1 MTSSVDRF
9 SQRVENYI
17 RYRPGYPEAV
27 VDLLWREAGLAKG
40 SVVADLGSGTGILS
54 AMLLQRGLVVRAVE
68 PNAEMREAAERLL
81 GAEPAFV
88 SSGGTAELTGLAG
101 HSVDLITAAQAFHWF
116 DRAEA
121 KKEFARILKPGGVA
135 ALIWNERRVTSTPF
149 LREYEAFLETH
160 GTDYTEINHA
170 DITDADIE
178 AFFAP
183 LEVNKA
189 AFPNEQVFDYPGLEG
204 RLMSCSYAPARGHP
218 GHEPMIEAL
227 HALFSKHATQGKVV
241 FEYDSRVWWARYPAP

>member
-1 MTSSVDRF
+1 MISTVDRF

-27 VDLLWREAGLAKG
+27 VDLLCQQSGLGKG

-54 AMLLQRGLVVRAVE
+54 KMLLQRGLVVQAVE
-68 PNAEMREAAERLL
+68 PNTEMREAAERLL
-81 GAEPAFV
+81 GTDPQFV
-88 SSGGTAELTGLAG
+88 SSGGTAEETGLPDHG
-101 HSVDLITAAQAFHWF
+101 VDLITAAQAFHWF
-116 DRAEA
+116 DRAKA
-121 KKEFARILKPGGVA
+121 KKEFARILKPGGVV

-149 LREYEAFLETH
+149 LREYETFLETH
-160 GTDYTEINHA
+160 GTDYTQINHA

-183 LEVNKA
+183 LPVYKA
-189 AFPNEQVFDYPGLEG
+189 AFPNEQVFDYTGLEG
-204 RLMSCSYAPARGHP
+204 RLMSCSYAPAKGHP

-227 HALFSKHATQGKVV
+227 HQLFDGHAKGGQVI
-241 FEYDSRVWWARYPAP
+241 FEYDCRAWWAHYP

>member
-1 MTSSVDRF
+1 MISSVDRF

-27 VDLLWREAGLAKG
+27 VDLLCREAGLAKG
-40 SVVADLGSGTGILS
+40 SVVADLGSGTGIFSSL
-54 AMLLQRGLVVRAVE
+54 LLQRGLVVQAVE

-81 GAEPAFV
+81 GADPHFV
-88 SSGGTAELTGLAG
+88 SSSGTAEHTGLPD
-101 HSVDLITAAQAFHWF
+101 HSADLIAAAQAFHWF

-121 KKEFARILKPGGVA
+121 RTEFARIVKPGGVV

-149 LREYEAFLETH
+149 LREYETFLETH

-183 LEVNKA
+183 LPVRTM
-189 AFPNEQVFDYPGLEG
+189 AFPNEQVFDYAGLEG
-204 RLMSCSYAPARGHP
+204 RLMSCSYAPAKEHP

-227 HALFSKHATQGKVV
+227 HALFEKHADGGHVV
-241 FEYDSRVWWARYPAP
+241 FEYDCRVWWVRHPGL